1 MGAPSRA
8 GAPPAHRRHADVQH
22 RLAIFAPFPTSQ
34 RLAAANQIRPATR
47 RRHLRVPSLYPSA
60 PHLHRPAHRRRY
72 FFLFFSFS
80 FIFAHPS
87 IDRNN
92 LNLKP
97 FCRERDR
104 NKYFSF
110 LPSIGFADEKEKKK
124 RWNGPGLPINYD
136 RDCYVLSVTREMT
149 GRLS

>member
-22 RLAIFAPFPTSQ
+22 RLAIFAPLPTSQ

-104 NKYFSF
+104 NKYFSLIVMGIF
-110 LPSIGFADEKEKKK
+110 SHPSDLRRRKKK
-124 RWNGPGLPINYD
+124 R
-136 RDCYVLSVTREMT
+136 RDGMDLGCQLTMIVIATCCQ
-149 GRLS
+149 

>member
-104 NKYFSF
+104 NKYFSLIVMGIF
-110 LPSIGFADEKEKKK
+110 SHPSDLRRRKKK
-124 RWNGPGLPINYD
+124 R
-136 RDCYVLSVTREMT
+136 RDGMDLGCQLTMIVIATCCQ
-149 GRLS
+149 